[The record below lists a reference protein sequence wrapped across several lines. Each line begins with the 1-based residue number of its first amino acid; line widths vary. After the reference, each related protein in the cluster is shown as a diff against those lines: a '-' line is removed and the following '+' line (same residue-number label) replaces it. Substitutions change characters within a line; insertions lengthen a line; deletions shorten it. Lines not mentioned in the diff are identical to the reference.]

1 MSYAELD
8 RRVTKLEG
16 RVTDIE
22 EIHGASIYK
31 LTRDVRRHELITR
44 RLADSV
50 NGLSRGVAMIMAH
63 MGLPPIEIP
72 EVTMPTEEEID
83 VSFEEES

>member
-1 MSYAELD
+1 MTYVELE
-8 RRVTKLEG
+8 RRVTRVEG

-22 EIHGASIYK
+22 EVHGASIYK

-44 RLADSV
+44 RLAV
-50 NGLSRGVAMIMAH
+50 GMNGLSRGMALIMEH
-63 MGLPPIEIP
+63 MGLPPVDIP

-83 VSFEEES
+83 ASFEDES